1 MTKPLPRASVPFS
14 EPADQLGCVVP
25 DLGAAISEWVAKG
38 VGPFLTLPGVTLDCS
53 YRGRKSKPK
62 IGVAFSQQGDLQI
75 ELIQPL
81 NDEPST
87 YHDFLAAGGNGPHH
101 HGWFCQDY
109 AAATADAARA
119 GRVELQRS
127 GKGASHFVYY
137 EPRNS
142 SEMIG
147 ELVKLGEVNRLINA
161 VVRREADQWDG
172 ISPSRSL
179 LRVTDWGTR
188 WSAAKLLVGTLL
200 GRS

>member
-1 MTKPLPRASVPFS
+1 MTKRPPRVSVPFL

-53 YRGRKSKPK
+53 YQGRNSKPK
-62 IGVAFSQQGDLQI
+62 IEVAFGQQGDLQI
-75 ELIQPL
+75 ELIRPV

-87 YHDFLAAGGNGPHH
+87 YRDFLASGGSGPHH

-119 GRVELQRS
+119 GRVELQR
-127 GKGASHFVYY
+127 GGRGASQFVYY

-147 ELVKLGEVNRLINA
+147 ELVEMDEVNHLINA

-172 ISPSRSL
+172 TRPSRSL
-179 LRVTDWGTR
+179 LRATDWGTR
-188 WSAAKLLVGTLL
+188 RAAAKLLVATLL

>member
-1 MTKPLPRASVPFS
+1 VPFS

-38 VGPFLTLPGVTLDCS
+38 VGPFLTLPRVTLDCS

-62 IGVAFSQQGDLQI
+62 IGVALSQQGDLQI

-87 YHDFLAAGGNGPHH
+87 YRDFLAAGGNGPHH

-127 GKGASHFVYY
+127 GRGASHFVYY
-137 EPRNS
+137 DPRNS
-142 SEMIG
+142 SEMIS
-147 ELVKLGEVNRLINA
+147 ELVNLGEVNHLISA

-172 ISPSRSL
+172 TCPSRSL
-179 LRVTDWGTR
+179 LRATDWGTR
-188 WSAAKLLVGTLL
+188 WSAAKLLEGTLL
-200 GRS
+200 ERS